1 MVVIVKNRAIR
12 HKNRLLAQQIADA
25 LKYKEKYLKEKNAN
39 TPMAAVADLGSLSD
53 EQLYHYIDNIVISE
67 HLFTDPTFGRDSVM
81 QRFSL
86 SKERVGTIFAKGS
99 THAKMSNYIQQLRLE
114 YAALLLTEHTDRNI
128 AQIATDSG
136 FSSSAY
142 FSNCF
147 RQHFGMSPSDYRR
160 ESTETRDAKCTS

>member
-1 MVVIVKNRAIR
+1 
-12 HKNRLLAQQIADA
+12 
-25 LKYKEKYLKEKNAN
+25 
-39 TPMAAVADLGSLSD
+39 
-53 EQLYHYIDNIVISE
+53 
-67 HLFTDPTFGRDSVM
+67 M

-86 SKERVGTIFAKGS
+86 SKERVGTVFAKVI

-160 ESTETRDAKCTS
+160 ESTETRDAECTS